1 MKPTLFHGLIT
12 LLTAI
17 ALLLLAM
24 AAGAG
29 AQSLTI
35 NTQPLT
41 HALPIV
47 LLCAII
53 VLAINW
59 LAFIPAWLRQT
70 EHFFD
75 LTGSLSFIAATGTAV
90 YLTPTPDSRALLLA
104 TLIAIWAFR
113 LGSFLFLRVRKDG
126 QDGRF
131 DTIKPHFMKFL
142 MTWTLQA
149 LWVIASTAMALAAIT
164 TSPGKPLEALA
175 FIGLTMWV
183 TGFLIESVADWQKRQ
198 FKRRSTQPDDAQQPF
213 ISTGLWSWSRHP
225 NYFGEILLW
234 LGIACI
240 AAPAISGWQWVT
252 LISPMFVIVLL
263 TKISGI
269 PMLEKRADDRWQD
282 NEAYQRY
289 KQRTPVLI
297 PRPPA

>member
-1 MKPTLFHGLIT
+1 MKPTFSHALIT
-12 LLTAI
+12 LLTTI
-17 ALLLLAM
+17 VLLLLAV

-35 NTQPLT
+35 NTQPI
-41 HALPIV
+41 PVV

-53 VLAINW
+53 VLTINW
-59 LAFIPAWLRQT
+59 LAFIPAWLWQT

-131 DTIKPHFMKFL
+131 DTIKPYFMKFL

-164 TSPGKPLEALA
+164 TSPGKPMEALA
-175 FIGLTMWV
+175 FIGMGIWI
-183 TGFLIESVADWQKRQ
+183 TGFLIETVADWQKWQ
-198 FKRRSTQPDDAQQPF
+198 FKRQSSHATKHPNDSQQPF
-213 ISTGLWSWSRHP
+213 ISNGLWAWSRHP

-240 AAPAISGWQWVT
+240 AAPVLSGWQWAT
-252 LISPMFVIVLL
+252 LISPVFVIVLL

-297 PRPPA
+297 PRPPV

>member
-1 MKPTLFHGLIT
+1 MKPIFSHVLFTI
-12 LLTAI
+12 LTTI

-29 AQSLTI
+29 AHSLTI
-35 NTQPLT
+35 NTQ
-41 HALPIV
+41 ALPIA

-90 YLTPTPDSRALLLA
+90 YLTPAPDSRALLLA
-104 TLIAIWAFR
+104 VLIVIWAFR
-113 LGSFLFLRVRKDG
+113 LGSFLFMRVRKDG
-126 QDGRF
+126 RDGRF

-149 LWVIASTAMALAAIT
+149 FWVIASTAMALSAIT

-175 FIGLTMWV
+175 FIGLGMWII
-183 TGFLIESVADWQKRQ
+183 GFLIESVSDWQKRQ
-198 FKRRSTQPDDAQQPF
+198 FKRQLKQPNNSEQPF

-240 AAPAISGWQWVT
+240 AAPVLNGWQWAT
-252 LISPMFVIVLL
+252 LISPVFVIMLL
-263 TKISGI
+263 TRISGI
-269 PMLEKRADDRWQD
+269 PLLEKRADDRWQD

>member
-1 MKPTLFHGLIT
+1 MKPTFSHALIT
-12 LLTAI
+12 LLTTI
-17 ALLLLAM
+17 VLLLLAV

-35 NTQPLT
+35 NTQPI
-41 HALPIV
+41 PVV

-53 VLAINW
+53 VLTINW
-59 LAFIPAWLRQT
+59 LAFIPAWLWQT

-131 DTIKPHFMKFL
+131 DTIKPYFMKFL

-164 TSPGKPLEALA
+164 TSPGKPMEALA
-175 FIGLTMWV
+175 FIGMGIWI
-183 TGFLIESVADWQKRQ
+183 TGFLIETVADWQKTAIQRPIL
-198 FKRRSTQPDDAQQPF
+198 T
-213 ISTGLWSWSRHP
+213 RHQ
-225 NYFGEILLW
+225 
-234 LGIACI
+234 
-240 AAPAISGWQWVT
+240 AP
-252 LISPMFVIVLL
+252 
-263 TKISGI
+263 K
-269 PMLEKRADDRWQD
+269 
-282 NEAYQRY
+282 
-289 KQRTPVLI
+289 
-297 PRPPA
+297 

>member
-1 MKPTLFHGLIT
+1 MKPTLIHGLIT

-35 NTQPLT
+35 NTQPL
-41 HALPIV
+41 PVV
-47 LLCAII
+47 LFCAII

-175 FIGLTMWV
+175 FIGLAMWV

-198 FKRRSTQPDDAQQPF
+198 FKRRPTQPNDNQQPF

-297 PRPPA
+297 PRPPV